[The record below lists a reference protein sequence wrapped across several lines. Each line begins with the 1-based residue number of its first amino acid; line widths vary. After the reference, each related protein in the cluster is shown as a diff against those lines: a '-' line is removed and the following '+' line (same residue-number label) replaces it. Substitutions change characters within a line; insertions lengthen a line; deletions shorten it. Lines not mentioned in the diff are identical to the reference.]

1 MKVEW
6 NMKETELEKVLFKV
20 RILLTLLDK
29 YNKIHLFQI
38 YILEEEQRGKV
49 KSEWTGKGQIHREWQ
64 MGRKS
69 ETSSVAEN
77 KQCGA
82 HRPKKLSLVVFL
94 NLWKEDGEMEA
105 GMQMS
110 RHQYLQKHG
119 KGGMVGK
126 RKKLYCDA
134 EPTKPSSYFTRRSG
148 ARRTLLS
155 YPKLEQGSQVFTTSV
170 NHLLDVGMSDRTH
183 ESEQGSF
190 LQLTPSPKRSEGTGS
205 MQKLND
211 QISHLISPSFSLPNV
226 WPFTYLW
233 LSFLCL

>member
-20 RILLTLLDK
+20 RIQLTLFDK

-38 YILEEEQRGKV
+38 CILEEEQRGKV

-94 NLWKEDGEMEA
+94 NLWREDGWCVDVQAPVSAEA
-105 GMQMS
+105 WGR
-110 RHQYLQKHG
+110 RHGWEEEEVIL
-119 KGGMVGK
+119 
-126 RKKLYCDA
+126 
-134 EPTKPSSYFTRRSG
+134 
-148 ARRTLLS
+148 
-155 YPKLEQGSQVFTTSV
+155 
-170 NHLLDVGMSDRTH
+170 
-183 ESEQGSF
+183 
-190 LQLTPSPKRSEGTGS
+190 
-205 MQKLND
+205 
-211 QISHLISPSFSLPNV
+211 
-226 WPFTYLW
+226 
-233 LSFLCL
+233 